1 VPLVSESANIS
12 EFKAMSE
19 KNDKREIFGWITY
32 DWANS
37 AFYTTVVSVLL
48 GPYLTALAQSDVGR
62 GGTVL
67 SLGGYASITSDNLF
81 TSTLGVSVF
90 AQVFLLPI
98 LGSIA
103 DYTNLKKR
111 MMAGFCYTGV
121 IASSLLFFIT
131 GDDYLWG
138 CLLLVTA
145 NISFA
150 ATNVFY
156 NAYLIDITTEDR
168 RDRVSSHG
176 YAAGYL
182 GGIIMLFLNIALI
195 QFAPAIGITEGTA
208 VRISMLA
215 ASLWWG
221 LFAIVTFRL
230 LKSRNQK
237 RERKD
242 GQNLI
247 TAGFM
252 ELGSTVK
259 ELSGLRYTLLFL
271 IAYLF
276 YNDGIQTVILNS
288 SVFLSQ
294 ELFVSRGLETD
305 QTFLLGIFVVA
316 QISAL
321 IGAIGFEYLSRFIGA
336 KRTIIVCLI
345 IWCGIVIFAYGF
357 LETVF
362 QAIVMAVFIGLVLG
376 STQALSRSLYSQMI
390 PRERESAFFGI
401 YEISEKGTSWLGN
414 AVFAIVIGVTG
425 SYRQAILALI
435 AFFLIGLV
443 LLVLTNTVKAIHQ
456 AGNLTPEE
464 AELSNPP
471 N

>member
-1 VPLVSESANIS
+1 
-12 EFKAMSE
+12 MSD

-48 GPYLTALAQSDVGR
+48 GPYLTALAQNDVGR

-67 SLGGYASITSDNLF
+67 SLGGYASITADNLF

-90 AQVFLLPI
+90 AQVFLLPL

-111 MMAGFCYTGV
+111 MMAAFCYTGV
-121 IASSLLFFIT
+121 IASSLLFFVT
-131 GDDYLWG
+131 GDNYLWG
-138 CLLLVTA
+138 CLALIVA

-150 ATNVFY
+150 AANVFY

-208 VRISMLA
+208 VRVSMLA

-221 LFAIVTFRL
+221 VFAIITFKF

-237 RERKD
+237 RARTD
-242 GQNLI
+242 GQNLFN
-247 TAGFM
+247 AGFK
-252 ELGSTVK
+252 ELGNTVK

-271 IAYLF
+271 VAYLF

-316 QISAL
+316 QVAAL
-321 IGAIGFEYLSRFIGA
+321 IGAIGFEYVSRFIGA
-336 KRTIIVCLI
+336 KRTIIICLV
-345 IWCGIVIFAYGF
+345 IWCGIVIYAYGF
-357 LETVF
+357 LDTLT
-362 QAIVMAVFIGLVLG
+362 QALIMAAFIGMVLG

-390 PRERESAFFGI
+390 PKERESGFFGI

-464 AELSNPP
+464 AERSFPP

>member
-1 VPLVSESANIS
+1 
-12 EFKAMSE
+12 MSD

-48 GPYLTALAQSDVGR
+48 GPYITALAQNDVGR

-67 SLGGYASITSDNLF
+67 SLGGYASITADNLF

-90 AQVFLLPI
+90 AQVFLLPL

-111 MMAGFCYTGV
+111 MMAAFCYTGV
-121 IASSLLFFIT
+121 IASSLLFFVT

-138 CLLLVTA
+138 CVALIVA

-150 ATNVFY
+150 AANVFY

-195 QFAPAIGITEGTA
+195 QFAPSLGITEGTA
-208 VRISMLA
+208 VRVSMLA

-221 LFAIVTFRL
+221 LFAIVTFKL
-230 LKSRNQK
+230 LKNRNQK
-237 RERKD
+237 RARKD
-242 GQNLI
+242 GQNLFN
-247 TAGFM
+247 AGFR
-252 ELGSTVK
+252 ELGNTVK
-259 ELSGLRYTLLFL
+259 ELKGLRYTLLFL
-271 IAYLF
+271 VAYLF

-316 QISAL
+316 QVAAL

-336 KRTIIVCLI
+336 KKTIIICLM
-345 IWCGIVIFAYGF
+345 IWCGIVIYAYGF
-357 LETVF
+357 LDTLT
-362 QAIVMAVFIGLVLG
+362 QALIMAAFIGMVLG

-390 PRERESAFFGI
+390 PKERESGFFGI

-414 AVFAIVIGVTG
+414 AVFAVVIGVTG
-425 SYRQAILALI
+425 SYRHAILALI

-464 AELSNPP
+464 AERSFPP